1 MGDQDSKIL
10 PVLRIR
16 VFFGQESKKI
26 SYDTSFFAMLTKRGF
41 MISHQFSKIY
51 FAQEKKQFF

>member
-1 MGDQDSKIL
+1 MGDHDKKNPTSAHEKG
-10 PVLRIR
+10 
-16 VFFGQESKKI
+16 FFSQESKKI

-51 FAQEKKQFF
+51 FA

>member
-10 PVLRIR
+10 PMLMIR
-16 VFFGQESKKI
+16 VFFGQENKKI
-26 SYDTSFFAMLTKRGF
+26 SYDTRFFAMLTKRGF

-51 FAQEKKQFF
+51 FA